1 MLKSSTKHK
10 KYLLLLREEVHIGSQ
25 TFACTNSISL
35 IALLAFLFRKTSQ
48 YCFPNTWFS
57 QTSSTC
63 FTRGKSYIVFAFA
76 KCSKLLKFRCPNL
89 WCYNQLSSNNET
101 WHAYVSPPSIKGK
114 KIVFDHRNFHQQIPF
129 GFILKV
135 LGLSPKS
142 KTWCNKIRLNYPL
155 IISFIYWHWFEHST
169 HVSYIVHDLRAL
181 EVAQKIQ
188 GMGSL

>member
-76 KCSKLLKFRCPNL
+76 KSSKLLKFRCPNL
-89 WCYNQLSSNNET
+89 WCYNQLSSNIET

-114 KIVFDHRNFHQQIPF
+114 KLYLAIETFTNKYHLVLSWKCWDWKHDVTKLNLT
-129 GFILKV
+129 IL
-135 LGLSPKS
+135 LLS
-142 KTWCNKIRLNYPL
+142 L
-155 IISFIYWHWFEHST
+155 
-169 HVSYIVHDLRAL
+169 SYIDIDLNIQPMSLTLYMTCVH
-181 EVAQKIQ
+181 
-188 GMGSL
+188 